1 MNKLKILLISPL
13 ILLGFVTASLK
24 SEDKVLNISAIPD
37 QNQEILDR
45 RFNLFSREIEREL
58 NVKVKYLPVVNYV
71 AAVTS
76 FRTKNLDV
84 VWFGGLTGVQARLQT
99 PNSLVL
105 AQRDIDKKFQS
116 VFIINKKLELN
127 STMELNDLK
136 YLKNY
141 RFTFGSENSTSGRL
155 MPEYFLNKA
164 GIKIS
169 DFKGKKAGFSG
180 SHDATIALVNS
191 GAFDAGVVNK
201 QILERNLKYNRKRTK
216 NINVFFISPDYS
228 DYHWLAQGDLDKKF
242 YKGFTSTLKKT
253 ILNFNKENPSQRE
266 ILKMFNANSFI
277 NADASEY
284 NNIEL
289 IGRKL
294 KKIR

>member
-45 RFNLFSREIEREL
+45 RFNLFSRELEREL

-284 NNIEL
+284 KNIEL